1 MTGRV
6 RMRFCNT
13 RKEGVYMRK
22 MRVWLGLLSMCAVMT
37 VPMTSNAE
45 ELKPSLKTMESVK
58 ENQLKSDNT
67 KSTEIG

>member
-1 MTGRV
+1 
-6 RMRFCNT
+6 
-13 RKEGVYMRK
+13 
-22 MRVWLGLLSMCAVMT
+22 MCAVMT